1 MSLREHSWHSTG
13 RHRHVE
19 SIVLRK
25 IKYLNE
31 LRGVSLTSTTRYIL
45 LNDQTLI
52 KVFTKRILEGEAE
65 CLEEKIITMESDV
78 VDSDQSFLS
87 GEMTPTRTRSYLRR
101 SNFSE
106 T

>member
-1 MSLREHSWHSTG
+1 MSRCIILC
-13 RHRHVE
+13 
-19 SIVLRK
+19 K
-25 IKYLNE
+25 IKYVNE
-31 LRGVSLTSTTRYIL
+31 LCEVSLIITTQYIL

-52 KVFTKRILEGEAE
+52 EVFTKRILEGEAE
-65 CLEEKIITMESDV
+65 CLEERMVTMESDV

-87 GEMTPTRTRSYLRR
+87 GEMTPTKTHSYLRR